1 MDNKSV
7 TNKKIIMYSFN
18 IYYSTEFKLYDL
30 TINYNKKFHSHYH
43 LTNIKDINKI
53 IHKYKTK

>member
-1 MDNKSV
+1 
-7 TNKKIIMYSFN
+7 MYSFN